1 MPQQEFCCNLR
12 RMAVVL
18 GLCSLLVMTSACG
31 GDSPPPPAPRI
42 IEAPVGKVTA
52 EEVTECRAFPA
63 QMEARNSVTLASKL
77 SGTVIEIS
85 AQEGAALKAG
95 DPIMRIDDKD
105 LQSRSQG
112 LSASMNQA
120 AMERQALMARSA
132 HSKNNLDRLEHLA
145 VQKVI
150 SQDDFEKA
158 KSEYQALKS
167 EEAAIAARERSV
179 GAQKDELAS
188 LAGYTRISS
197 PFNGVLVRRFVD
209 LGAFVNAGQPL
220 ALVDD
225 ASGGFDLTT
234 QVDESLLATV
244 HVGQAVIASVPGL
257 SSEPFASKISAVVG
271 RVDPGSRTFKLK
283 TEVPEPAAP
292 GSPGVLRPNAGM
304 FGRVF
309 LPVRTVKKLLLPAA
323 CLRLRGD
330 LPVVFTVDADNLA
343 HLRVVKTGG
352 TFRKVGL
359 EGRTYLTDSE
369 AYDDPGREQFLDVI
383 SGLAES
389 ESLVCGDTGTLR
401 EGDRVKEASK

>member
-1 MPQQEFCCNLR
+1 LPWLAL
-12 RMAVVL
+12 AV
-18 GLCSLLVMTSACG
+18 LCSCG
-31 GDSPPPPAPRI
+31 GDPPPAPAPRV
-42 IEAPVGKVTA
+42 IEAPVGKVAA

-63 QMEARNSVTLASKL
+63 QVESRNSVTLASKL

-112 LSASMNQA
+112 LTASMNQA
-120 AMERQALMARSA
+120 AMERQALTARAA
-132 HSKNNLDRLEHLA
+132 HSKNNLDRLERLA
-145 VQKVI
+145 AQKVI

-158 KSEYQALKS
+158 KSEYQALRS
-167 EEAAIAARERSV
+167 EEEAIAARERAV
-179 GAQKDELAS
+179 AAQKDELAS
-188 LAGYTRISS
+188 LAGYTRINS
-197 PFNGVLVRRFVD
+197 PFDGVLVRRYVD
-209 LGAFVNAGQPL
+209 LGAFVSAGQPL

-225 ASGGFDLTT
+225 VTGGFDLAA
-234 QVDESLLATV
+234 QVDESLLSLV
-244 HVGQAVIASVPGL
+244 RVGQTVIASVPGL

-271 RVDPGSRTFKLK
+271 RIDPGSRTFKLK
-283 TEVPEPAAP
+283 TDVPPLASQDATP
-292 GSPGVLRPNAGM
+292 PNAGM

-359 EGRTYLTDSE
+359 DGRTYLTDSE
-369 AYDDPGREQFLDVI
+369 VYGDSGRERFLDVI
-383 SGLAES
+383 SGLAAN

-401 EGDRVKEASK
+401 EGDRIKQAAR